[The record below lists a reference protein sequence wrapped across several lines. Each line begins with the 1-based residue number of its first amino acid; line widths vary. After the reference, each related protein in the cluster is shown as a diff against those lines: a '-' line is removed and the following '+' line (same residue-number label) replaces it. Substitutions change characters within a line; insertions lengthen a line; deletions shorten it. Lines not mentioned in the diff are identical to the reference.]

1 MCKTVFIVEGRGV
14 VSKNRVADFARVG
27 VLLTEMA
34 HFATMV
40 KVTVMDNALTTMAGD
55 LEGMELTAEEMVTMR
70 ETLGVIRHEM
80 EVMKMRP
87 YGNGQRIMEDAG
99 RKVSFR
105 KQHKTIRRLGVAVKD
120 LMCSIL
126 TFSVSGFIIACI
138 YISVYY
144 MCVKYSAFYSRLYSS
159 GCFLKRVSICF
170 VVRGVDGNVE
180 DLPFL

>member
-70 ETLGVIRHEM
+70 ETLGTIRHEM

-87 YGNGQRIMEDAG
+87 YVTGQSMEDDR
-99 RKVSFR
+99 RKVAAL
-105 KQHKTIRRLGVAVKD
+105 KQQKTILRLGVEVKD
-120 LMCSIL
+120 MMCSIL
-126 TFSVSGFIIACI
+126 TFVVSVIIIVCI
-138 YISVYY
+138 YIFVYY
-144 MCVKYSAFYSRLYSS
+144 MCV
-159 GCFLKRVSICF
+159 
-170 VVRGVDGNVE
+170 
-180 DLPFL
+180 